1 MKINYKKILVSPWT
15 ALITL
20 ALVLGVRVADPTFV
34 ESVRLR
40 YFDTLITSKAPTQNN
55 IVTVNIDE
63 TALTKYGQWPFPRG
77 EYARIIEDLYR
88 RNAGLVVW
96 NVLMPDPDRSGQDG
110 RLAETLKD
118 RKSTRLNSSHTD
130 ISRMPSSA

>member
-40 YFDTLITSKAPTQNN
+40 YFDTLITSKAPTENN
-55 IVTVNIDE
+55 IYTVNIDS
-63 TALTKYGQWPFPRG
+63 
-77 EYARIIEDLYR
+77 
-88 RNAGLVVW
+88 
-96 NVLMPDPDRSGQDG
+96 DR
-110 RLAETLKD
+110 
-118 RKSTRLNSSHTD
+118 
-130 ISRMPSSA
+130 